1 MTTTDRGLSVLAT
14 MVAEFDEEGAQ
25 ALVRW
30 RLEEGEDPMV
40 LLDECR
46 DGVKVVGKKYEEG
59 QYYISALIMAGEVL
73 RGVLE
78 IIAPAMDR
86 DDRAGAHGTMLICTV
101 EGDIHDVGKEIAVTL
116 LRAHRI
122 EVVDL
127 GVNVSPAR
135 VADAVAELD
144 PGVVGLSGLLTEA
157 FRSMQR
163 TVAAVRERTADW
175 ERPVPIILG
184 GTPMTQD
191 VCDFTGA
198 DRWCTDAVEGARIVR
213 ELLAAT

>member
-1 MTTTDRGLSVLAT
+1 MTGPDRQLSALAT

-25 ALVRW
+25 ALVRR
-30 RLEEGEDPMV
+30 RLEAGEEPMI

-73 RGVLE
+73 RGVLD
-78 IIAPAMDR
+78 IIAPALGS
-86 DDRAGAHGTMLICTV
+86 DDKDGSHGTMLVCTV

-127 GVNVSPAR
+127 GVNVSPTR
-135 VADAVAELD
+135 VADAVTELH

-157 FRSMQR
+157 FRSMQH
-163 TVAAVRERTADW
+163 TVTAIRERTADW
-175 ERPVPIILG
+175 DRAVPIILG
-184 GTPMTQD
+184 GTPMSQD
-191 VCDFTGA
+191 VCDFVGA

-213 ELLAAT
+213 ELLTAK